1 MTESW
6 NHLKLSILGHQDQE
20 VRHEYVVVR
29 WAQTGLAL
37 YPVMNIS
44 KYKRCFHESFCFH
57 LEGRSD
63 NSHMHSKV

>member
-6 NHLKLSILGHQDQE
+6 NRLKLSILGQQDQE

-29 WAQTGLAL
+29 WAQTGLVL

-44 KYKRCFHESFCFH
+44 KYKGCFHEASV
-57 LEGRSD
+57 SI
-63 NSHMHSKV
+63 

>member
-6 NHLKLSILGHQDQE
+6 YRLQLSIIGHQDQE

-29 WAQTGLAL
+29 WAQTGLVL

-44 KYKRCFHESFCFH
+44 KYKGCFHEASV
-57 LEGRSD
+57 SI
-63 NSHMHSKV
+63 